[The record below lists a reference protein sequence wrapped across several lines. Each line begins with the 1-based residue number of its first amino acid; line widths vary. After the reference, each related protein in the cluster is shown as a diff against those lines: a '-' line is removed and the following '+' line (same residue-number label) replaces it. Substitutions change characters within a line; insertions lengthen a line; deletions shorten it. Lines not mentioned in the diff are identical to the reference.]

1 MKKILLISSLLAT
14 LVLAGCGTNDYQYKP
29 NLTENNL
36 DSSSPQRWTQFTS
49 TIGKFIIDFPIYPTD
64 ETSTST
70 YNQRI
75 TYHTED
81 TDGTFYI
88 AGVWIYPEIIDKTK
102 IETSLEHAL
111 NWIINSSQGDELISS
126 NFDYMPATRVGEGI
140 DDIPKVLNYIIKN
153 KNEDRYIQWRMVI
166 IDNIYYDLKIISYTN
181 LWNQE
186 NYDKFIDSFRP
197 TY

>member
-1 MKKILLISSLLAT
+1 MKNLFLISSLLAT
-14 LVLAGCGTNDYQYKP
+14 LVLAGCGTSDYQYQQ
-29 NLTENNL
+29 NVTENSLN
-36 DSSSPQRWTQFTS
+36 SSTPQRWTQFTS
-49 TIGKFIIDFPIYPTD
+49 TIGKFMIDFPTYPTD

-75 TYHTED
+75 TYHTEN

-88 AGVWIYPEIIDKTK
+88 VGAWIYPEIIDETK
-102 IETSLEHAL
+102 IEASLENAL

-126 NFDYMPATRVGEGI
+126 NFDYMSATRVGEGI
-140 DDIPKVLNYIIKN
+140 DDTPKVLNYIIKN